1 MPSSWRCGAAVKPE
15 RSKNQVFEFVFVSLC
30 VLAIVSGLFARW
42 FVRRRA
48 PFYEPANILVAG
60 LAIGVGLSLILS
72 ALASETDL
80 GGWRLAAV
88 HAVALAAIGLVA
100 ISPEPIDS
108 ANKTLQV
115 ALVAGLSYATC
126 SFVVFL
132 LVFGSYFFG

>member
-1 MPSSWRCGAAVKPE
+1 M
-15 RSKNQVFEFVFVSLC
+15 FEFAFVSLC
-30 VLAIVSGLFARW
+30 VLAIVAGLFARW

-48 PFYEPANILVAG
+48 PFYDPANILMAGVAVG
-60 LAIGVGLSLILS
+60 AGLSLNLS

-88 HAVALAAIGLVA
+88 HAVAIAAIGLVA

-115 ALVAGLSYATC
+115 TIVAGLSYAACT
-126 SFVVFL
+126 FFVFL
-132 LVFGSYFFG
+132 FVFGSYFFG